1 MFDLVMAAGE
11 QPGGAVRRRLVGAAL
26 RRYRDL
32 LGFGLAE
39 AAYILEC
46 DRSKISRI
54 ETGQRGIRPREL
66 RDLLTEYGVSADE
79 QAVLLSITNPRIA
92 RGGWWQEYADITPAA
107 HLDLMLMEM
116 FASEILIYDDQ
127 QVPDLLQ
134 TQDYARALAEAGPS
148 APEPGTIDRLTEMST
163 TRQQVII
170 NDQCTAITAVIGE
183 AALRQQAG
191 NAGVM
196 RDQLRWLA
204 EANRASLFIRLQVLP
219 FETGTHPARTAPMSI
234 LRFAEAPSLGVV
246 HLRGLNGGVFLTGQA
261 AVAGHVQAFTYLQ
274 ASALPPDQSAELIRE
289 MTGVRI

>member
-1 MFDLVMAAGE
+1 MSDLVMAAGE
-11 QPGGAVRRRLVGAAL
+11 QPDGAVRRRLVGAAL

-39 AAYILEC
+39 AAYFLDC

-79 QAVLLSITNPRIA
+79 QAVLLAITDARIA
-92 RGGWWQEYADITPAA
+92 RGGWWQDYADITPAA
-107 HLDLMLMEM
+107 HRDLMLMEM

-134 TQDYARALAEAGPS
+134 TQDYARALAG
-148 APEPGTIDRLTEMST
+148 
-163 TRQQVII
+163 
-170 NDQCTAITAVIGE
+170 

-204 EANRASLFIRLQVLP
+204 EANRASLSIRLQVLP
-219 FETGTHPARTAPMSI
+219 FGTGTHPARTVPMSI

-289 MTGVRI
+289 MTGARM